1 MSVGSAFEAMVRFV
15 MRDVRYHKH
24 YSATVQSQLG
34 DKVHLLP
41 DDPSIRSNGLTEVQI
56 MHGLPGVSVR
66 VLPGT
71 KMTLFFLNGDPKEPR
86 AALWEGGS
94 IEIAFND
101 GVMPFARVGDAIALT
116 SAVAGPYPVTGVGII
131 TAGTPTVKG

>member
-1 MSVGSAFEAMVRFV
+1 
-15 MRDVRYHKH
+15 MRDVTYHRH
-24 YSATVQSQLG
+24 YSATVQLQSG
-34 DKVHLLP
+34 ETVHLLP
-41 DDPSIRSNGLTEVQI
+41 DDDDIRGAGLTDVKI
-56 MHGLPGVSVR
+56 MHGLPGVAVK

-94 IEIAFND
+94 IEISFNG
-101 GVMPFARVGDAIALT
+101 GVMPIARVGDQISIT

-131 TAGTPTVKG
+131 TAGTPTVKA